1 MAQVTRC
8 RVYTVDAYW
17 RPASAAADEMV
28 FLVVRNHRGG
38 KKVSVMCTCHSEKK
52 ARRIA
57 ALLNK
62 AHRP

>member
-1 MAQVTRC
+1 MAPLIRC

-17 RPASAAADEMV
+17 RPAADEMV
-28 FLVVRNHRGG
+28 FAVVRNHRGG
-38 KKVSVMCTCHSEKK
+38 KKVSVMCTCYSEKK

>member
-1 MAQVTRC
+1 MGQVTRR

-17 RPASAAADEMV
+17 RPASDEMV
-28 FLVVRNHRGG
+28 FSVVRNHRGG
-38 KKVSVMCTCHSEKK
+38 KKLSVMCTCHSEKK

-62 AHRP
+62 SLTR